1 MSRNLA
7 GEIEMAGCP
16 AADVVG
22 GWRAGADQGG
32 PSEIAVVE
40 GLMMQCRMTRVR
52 KKCIYAEIR
61 GRVKGVR

>member
-1 MSRNLA
+1 MA

-32 PSEIAVVE
+32 PSEVAVVE

-52 KKCIYAEIR
+52 EQYMYAEIR